1 MHDLKLLRAQGGEG
15 FVGQPKSLF
24 PGSTYRY
31 ERTAMNLFVHMS
43 RLGAIS
49 EAVSPVAMICVHRS
63 CDHLTC

>member
-31 ERTAMNLFVHMS
+31 VLKVIHNEHKF
-43 RLGAIS
+43 
-49 EAVSPVAMICVHRS
+49 
-63 CDHLTC
+63 DDFW